1 MTPPQHQHQRL
12 PGTWTRHVARTS
24 RVHHQPPP
32 HKPSQRSIIHV
43 LLSLCVVFTTVVVV
57 VVVEAKVDR
66 NAPHGHRGKLS
77 PYPPGPFVGLILT
90 KDDEQTLERGDSVMK
105 QTLPTDDSHS
115 SGGAAICVQDV
126 HAPITAVWAQI
137 LHMEE
142 YPNKVN
148 KVLKCENYQ
157 VQEEDEEK
165 EEEKGTNKQHVPKKI
180 LRIKTKQVLGVLPG
194 YSVRPIAL
202 SFSLS
207 LSLSLL

>member
-32 HKPSQRSIIHV
+32 HKPPQRSIIHV
-43 LLSLCVVFTTVVVV
+43 LLSLCVVFTTVVVVVV

-157 VQEEDEEK
+157 VQEEDEE

-194 YSVRPIAL
+194 YSVRPYHARAL
-202 SFSLS
+202 SR
-207 LSLSLL
+207 SLSLL